1 MWRENEDFDLF
12 CEDIGSESIF
22 VHFITP
28 VTVYS
33 GGCAI
38 QAKSNACIFWEPHM
52 SRHFASPKNELLHD
66 WFHADGDFA
75 KIAREYGLE
84 PDRIYYPASGSEIT
98 DIISDM
104 ELEHMRG
111 GHLCRELTEL
121 SVRRMCIKL
130 ARAADVS
137 CDSPDAA
144 QSEMFR
150 ALRREI
156 HSRFSE
162 DWSVCKMA
170 ELARM
175 SESRFYFVYK
185 HVFGVSP
192 MSDLER
198 TRIRRAELYL
208 ISSGCSV
215 AEAAEYAGYNS
226 QYHFIRR
233 FKKLTGVT
241 PGKYN

>member
-1 MWRENEDFDLF
+1 MWREGGGFDLF
-12 CEDIGSESIF
+12 SEDIGSESIF

-33 GGCAI
+33 EDSAI

-52 SRHFASPKNELLHD
+52 RRHFSSPSHELIHD
-66 WFHADGDFA
+66 WFHADEHFSE
-75 KIAREYGLE
+75 IAREYGLE
-84 PDRIYYPASGSEIT
+84 PARIYYPASGEEIT
-98 DIISDM
+98 DIISDI

-111 GHLCRELTEL
+111 GRLCRELTET

-130 ARAADVS
+130 ARAADTNGDV
-137 CDSPDAA
+137 PDAA
-144 QSEMFR
+144 QSERFR

-156 HSRFSE
+156 HSRFAE
-162 DWSVCKMA
+162 DWNVRKMA
-170 ELARM
+170 ELAHM
-175 SESRFYFVYK
+175 SESRFYSVYK
-185 HVFGVSP
+185 RVFGISP
-192 MSDLER
+192 MNDLEH

-215 AEAAEYAGYNS
+215 TEAAEYAGYNS